1 MSNEMSKT
9 NHSARLTTNMQRARK
24 LLLLIAPLMGV
35 TVFLVS
41 WEVYVRVSG
50 IRPLIL
56 PRPSV
61 VIGHIV
67 EHPAFYWKHGSFTLL
82 EASAGFFL
90 AFFVAVFV
98 ATLMVHSEFMQR
110 ATMPVVVIVQSMPV
124 VVLLPLFLLWF
135 GFSPW
140 PKIITAMLFT
150 WVPFVTNALT
160 GLRSVDTS
168 THELFK
174 SVNATR
180 WEIYWRLR
188 IPNSL
193 PYLFSAGRVC
203 VGLALMGAVV
213 AEFFLSKDGLGHTA
227 YVAYSRLLVEQLWG
241 SVIVLAFMGVTI
253 VLLLNAVEQKML
265 YWHPSQHERNHPAK

>member
-1 MSNEMSKT
+1 
-9 NHSARLTTNMQRARK
+9 MQRARK
-24 LLLLIAPLMGV
+24 LLLLISPLMGV
-35 TVFLVS
+35 AVFLVS

-50 IRPLIL
+50 IRPLTL

-61 VIGHIV
+61 VIGHIA
-67 EHPAFYWKHGSFTLL
+67 ENQAFYWKHGSFTLL

-110 ATMPVVVIVQSMPV
+110 AAMPVVIIVQSMPV

-168 THELFK
+168 THELLK
-174 SVNATR
+174 SVNAKR

-213 AEFFLSKDGLGHTA
+213 AEFFLSKNGLGHTA

-253 VLLLNAVEQKML
+253 VLLLNVVEQKML
-265 YWHPSQHERNHPAK
+265 YWHPSQHERKHSIK